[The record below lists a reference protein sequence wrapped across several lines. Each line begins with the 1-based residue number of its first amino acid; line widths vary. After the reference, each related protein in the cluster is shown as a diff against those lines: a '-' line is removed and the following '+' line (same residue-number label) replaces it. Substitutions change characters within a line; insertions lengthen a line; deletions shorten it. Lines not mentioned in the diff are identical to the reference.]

1 MCAGCINTVKNYIH
15 FLESVYLIFI
25 IDKYAF
31 SVGDQTVAQKK
42 VYSADPGLME
52 IMGFRFSN
60 NSGKYLENIVY
71 LELRRRDHNR
81 YSIYYYKTQNNLEEG
96 WIITMDETKSIN
108 VGRKVVHCVS
118 VVKWLLQP
126 L

>member
-1 MCAGCINTVKNYIH
+1 
-15 FLESVYLIFI
+15 
-25 IDKYAF
+25 
-31 SVGDQTVAQKK
+31 
-42 VYSADPGLME
+42 
-52 IMGFRFSN
+52 MGFRFSN